1 VDVVMGT
8 SPPIF
13 QAFSA
18 WIVAAVRRRPF
29 LLEIRDLWP
38 EFIIDMGKLRN
49 PLLIRVSRW
58 FERFLYRR
66 ADHLL
71 VNSPA
76 YVDYLISR
84 GVPAEK
90 ITLVANGVDPTMFD
104 PQADGHIVR
113 HRLNLDGKV
122 LVVYAGAMGPANDL
136 DTLLDAAAE
145 LKSDPHVCF
154 LMVGSGKLR
163 NHLEARA
170 RELGLK
176 NVLFAG
182 AQPKQSIPDFLA
194 VADICVATLQ
204 NIPMFRMTYPNK
216 VFDYMAAGRP
226 VVLAIEGV
234 IQDVVEA
241 AAAGLCVPPGDPAS
255 LAGAIR
261 FLIANQQRRQEMSRS
276 GRKYVEAHFNRR
288 DQARQFVQLLGR
300 VVAQDRV

>member
-1 VDVVMGT
+1 
-8 SPPIF
+8 
-13 QAFSA
+13 
-18 WIVAAVRRRPF
+18 VAAARRRPF

-38 EFIIDMGKLRN
+38 EFIIDMGKLTN
-49 PLLIRVSRW
+49 PVLIRLSRW

-76 YVDYLISR
+76 YVDYLVSR
-84 GVPAEK
+84 GVAADK
-90 ITLVANGVDPTMFD
+90 ITLVANGVDPSMFD
-104 PQADGHIVR
+104 PQADGQNVR
-113 HRLNLDGKV
+113 RRLNLNGKL

-145 LKSDPHVCF
+145 LKADTRVCF

-163 NHLEARA
+163 SHLETRA
-170 RELGLK
+170 RELGLN

-194 VADICVATLQ
+194 TADICVATLQ

-226 VVLAIEGV
+226 VVLAIQGV

-241 AAAGLCVPPGDPAS
+241 AAAGVCVPPGDSAS
-255 LAGAIR
+255 LARAIR
-261 FLIANQQRRQEMSRS
+261 FLVENSQQRQEMSRR
-276 GRKYVEAHFNRR
+276 GRQYVEAHFDRR
-288 DQARQFVQLLGR
+288 DQGRQFVQLLGH
-300 VVAQDRV
+300 VAARD